1 MTSIAG
7 LLGKVSRMLKTK
19 LSRRQLGV
27 AAAMM
32 IAAPSLAPGSVRAQ
46 ALPVLTLDG
55 IRRAGKIRIG
65 CEATYPPF
73 TFRDRGEI
81 VGYDVELATTMC
93 RSLGVTPE
101 FIDTQWSGV
110 IPALYAGRFDIIMS
124 SMSYTRARLE
134 RVAFS
139 IPYAEAGQSLLI
151 RARDADRI
159 KTIEDMSSRVL
170 GVKLG
175 SPGETLHPRLNTR
188 IQAAKSG
195 AGFREVKTYDEH
207 PAAYLA
213 LMQGTVDGVLNTL
226 PTLAYVIKSQ
236 PNRFAVVRG
245 IGADNWAGI
254 ACRKEDTEIVSWLND
269 RIRSYQADG
278 SLRALQEKWF
288 GLEFN
293 LPSNIP
299 ELAA

>member
-1 MTSIAG
+1 
-7 LLGKVSRMLKTK
+7 MLKSK

-46 ALPVLTLDG
+46 ALPLLTLDG
-55 IRRAGKIRIG
+55 IRRAGKLRIG

-81 VGYDVELATTMC
+81 VGYDGELATAMC

-151 RARDADRI
+151 RASSSLGCSGGHVKPTDERPELHGWI
-159 KTIEDMSSRVL
+159 SGLCSSRPDARAA
-170 GVKLG
+170 GG
-175 SPGETLHPRLNTR
+175 STR
-188 IQAAKSG
+188 WGGQVG
-195 AGFREVKTYDEH
+195 AN
-207 PAAYLA
+207 PASVQL
-213 LMQGTVDGVLNTL
+213 
-226 PTLAYVIKSQ
+226 
-236 PNRFAVVRG
+236 
-245 IGADNWAGI
+245 
-254 ACRKEDTEIVSWLND
+254 
-269 RIRSYQADG
+269 
-278 SLRALQEKWF
+278 
-288 GLEFN
+288 
-293 LPSNIP
+293 
-299 ELAA
+299 

>member
-1 MTSIAG
+1 MSTLAPNRRA
-7 LLGKVSRMLKTK
+7 LLAAVLAAPA
-19 LSRRQLGV
+19 LLAP
-27 AAAMM
+27 AAA
-32 IAAPSLAPGSVRAQ
+32 RAQ
-46 ALPVLTLDG
+46 AAPVTLDA
-55 IRRAGKIRIG
+55 IRRAGKLRIG

-73 TFRDRGEI
+73 TYRESGQI
-81 VGYDVELATTMC
+81 VGYDVDLATAMC
-93 RSLGVTPE
+93 RSLGVAPE

-159 KTIEDMSSRVL
+159 KGIEDMSGRVL

-175 SPGETLHPRLNTR
+175 SPGETLHPRLNQR
-188 IQAAKSG
+188 IAAAKAG
-195 AGFREVKTYDEH
+195 TGFREVKTYDDH

-213 LMQGTVDGVLNTL
+213 LLQGTVDGVLNTL
-226 PTLAYVIKSQ
+226 PTLAYVTKSQ
-236 PNRFAVVRG
+236 PGRFAVLRG

-254 ACRKEDTEIVSWLND
+254 ACRKEDPEIVAWLNE
-269 RIRSYQADG
+269 RIAAFRADG
-278 SLRALQEKWF
+278 SLKALQEKWF
-288 GLEFN
+288 GIAFN
-293 LPSNIP
+293 LPETIP
-299 ELAA
+299 DLAA

>member
-1 MTSIAG
+1 
-7 LLGKVSRMLKTK
+7 MLNFK
-19 LSRRQLGV
+19 LNRRQLGL
-27 AAAMM
+27 ASAMM
-32 IAAPSLAPGSVRAQ
+32 IAAPALAPNKARTQ
-46 ALPVLTLDG
+46 TLPVLTLDG
-55 IRRAGKIRIG
+55 VRRAGKLRIG

-73 TFRDRGEI
+73 TYRDQGQI
-81 VGYDVELATTMC
+81 VGYDVELAAAMC

-134 RVAFS
+134 RVGFS
-139 IPYAEAGQSLLI
+139 NPYAEAGQSLLI

-159 KTIEDMSSRVL
+159 KSIEDMSNRVL

-175 SPGETLHPRLNTR
+175 SPGETLHPRLNAR

-254 ACRKEDTEIVSWLND
+254 ACRKEDTEIVDWMND
-269 RIRSYQADG
+269 RIRAFQADG
-278 SLRALQEKWF
+278 SLKALQEKWF

-293 LPSNIP
+293 LPPSIP

>member
-1 MTSIAG
+1 
-7 LLGKVSRMLKTK
+7 MLYSKFH
-19 LSRRQLGV
+19 RRQLGM
-27 AAAMM
+27 AAVMM
-32 IAAPSLAPGSVRAQ
+32 LATPALAPSAARSQ
-46 ALPVLTLDG
+46 TLPVLTLDG
-55 IRRAGKIRIG
+55 VRRAGKLRIG

-81 VGYDVELATTMC
+81 VGYDVELATAMC

-139 IPYAEAGQSLLI
+139 NPYAEAGQSLLI
-151 RARDADRI
+151 RTRDADRI
-159 KTIEDMSSRVL
+159 KTIEDMSNRVL

-175 SPGETLHPRLNTR
+175 SPGETLHPRINAR
-188 IQAAKSG
+188 IQVAKSG

-236 PNRFAVVRG
+236 PNRFVVVRG

-254 ACRKEDTEIVSWLND
+254 ACRKEDMEILGWLNE
-269 RIRSYQADG
+269 RIRTFQTDG
-278 SLRALQEKWF
+278 SLKALQEKWF

-293 LPSNIP
+293 LPANIP

>member
-1 MTSIAG
+1 
-7 LLGKVSRMLKTK
+7 MLDSKFH
-19 LSRRQLGV
+19 RRQLGM
-27 AAAMM
+27 AAVMM
-32 IAAPSLAPGSVRAQ
+32 LATPALAPSAAHSQ
-46 ALPVLTLDG
+46 TLPVLTLDG
-55 IRRAGKIRIG
+55 VRRAGKLRIG

-81 VGYDVELATTMC
+81 VGYDVELATAMC

-139 IPYAEAGQSLLI
+139 NPYAEAGQSLLI
-151 RARDADRI
+151 RTRDADRI
-159 KTIEDMSSRVL
+159 KTIEDMSNRVL

-254 ACRKEDTEIVSWLND
+254 ACRKEDTEILGWLNE
-269 RIRSYQADG
+269 RIRTFQTDG
-278 SLRALQEKWF
+278 SLKALQEKWF

-293 LPSNIP
+293 LPANIP